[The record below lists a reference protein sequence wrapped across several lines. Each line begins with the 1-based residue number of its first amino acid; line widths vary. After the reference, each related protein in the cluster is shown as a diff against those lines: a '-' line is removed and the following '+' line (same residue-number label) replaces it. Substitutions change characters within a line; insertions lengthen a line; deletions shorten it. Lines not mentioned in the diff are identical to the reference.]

1 MTEDGKPVA
10 DDDRPQRDEGTPQG
24 TSEQLNHPV
33 PSQPPTDEAGR
44 GRIRYQDPE
53 STTPREPTLAEQR
66 ARIAAEKRREEQ
78 HRAEVEAATRKT
90 QKRRRIMIGGGAT
103 VGVVAL
109 VAALYS
115 ASEISNEANAV
126 TEYCA
131 TNSGEPVAANDENCD
146 ENYVRSQG
154 GYVDHGS
161 GFIFMPLFLGG
172 PPVPQYR
179 YAYTAPGSPAPAV
192 GSTASGASFTKP
204 ADSTI
209 KNKSGST
216 IQRGGFGI
224 NSKSGSGGS

>member
-10 DDDRPQRDEGTPQG
+10 HDDRPQRDEGTPQG
-24 TSEQLNHPV
+24 TPEQAA
-33 PSQPPTDEAGR
+33 QPTQPEPAAEEGR

-53 STTPREPTLAEQR
+53 HTTPREPTLAEQR
-66 ARIAAEKRREEQ
+66 ARIAAEKRRDEQ
-78 HRAEVEAATRKT
+78 HQAELEAAARKT

-109 VAALYS
+109 VAAMYS

-126 TEYCA
+126 TQYCA
-131 TNSGEPVAANDENCD
+131 SDQGGQPVAANDQNCD
-146 ENYVRSQG
+146 ENYVRSHG
-154 GYVDHGS
+154 GYIDHGS
-161 GFIFMPLFLGG
+161 GFVFMPLFLGG

-192 GSTASGASFTKP
+192 GSPATGSTFAKP
-204 ADSTI
+204 SDSTI
-209 KNKSGST
+209 KSKTGST